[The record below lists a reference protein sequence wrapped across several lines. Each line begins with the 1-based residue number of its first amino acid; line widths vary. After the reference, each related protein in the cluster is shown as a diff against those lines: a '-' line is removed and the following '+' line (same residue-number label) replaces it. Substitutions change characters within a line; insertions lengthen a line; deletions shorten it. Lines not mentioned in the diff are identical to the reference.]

1 MLDYFSNL
9 MKDVSDFSRN
19 LTRVFHDIVL
29 TNMEVDCLQWSD
41 RDKLDRICR
50 TLMLKDTV
58 PQVNLIASK
67 ALLARKK
74 RNWDQRGK
82 QSRKTIVALLL
93 ITELLARSISM
104 CVSTVMVFMSVV
116 HMVKNLVQN
125 LVVSRCRNALVH
137 FQNILVMRFSDRM
150 FYNHDFVHKELL
162 TLNVWKCSCLFKL
175 PNESFNRY

>member
-29 TNMEVDCLQWSD
+29 ANMEVDCLQWSD

-74 RNWDQRGK
+74 KKLGSK
-82 QSRKTIVALLL
+82 RKTIQENNCSFASHHRTAGQIYKHVCEYCDGL
-93 ITELLARSISM
+93 
-104 CVSTVMVFMSVV
+104 
-116 HMVKNLVQN
+116 H
-125 LVVSRCRNALVH
+125 VSR
-137 FQNILVMRFSDRM
+137 S
-150 FYNHDFVHKELL
+150 YGK
-162 TLNVWKCSCLFKL
+162 KL
-175 PNESFNRY
+175 GSKLSG